1 MMVNFGATSLVAA
14 AALRLLVEGF
24 AAALAKLGR
33 VEYLPSSMLDETPGL
48 TAAPVETSV
57 GNRWRVTDDPMR
69 HVFRMAAWNA
79 LGWPELPAPGL
90 RWRPTLSPLIEGR
103 ASFEWATW
111 RSPCGVS
118 GRLVDLSVGASWAS

>member
-48 TAAPVETSV
+48 AAAPRPSRLLLEIV
-57 GNRWRVTDDPMR
+57 GV
-69 HVFRMAAWNA
+69 
-79 LGWPELPAPGL
+79 
-90 RWRPTLSPLIEGR
+90 
-103 ASFEWATW
+103 
-111 RSPCGVS
+111 
-118 GRLVDLSVGASWAS
+118 